1 MTWLEKK
8 RFNCFFFFL
17 QETKKEDISK
27 ELCFFI
33 WGGGLEVKWVMSPSL
48 NLVGGLLC
56 LWSNNAFVL
65 QNPFSGNGFI
75 YL

>member
-1 MTWLEKK
+1 M
-8 RFNCFFFFL
+8 FFFFL

-33 WGGGLEVKWVMSPSL
+33 WGGGGLEVKWVMSPSL

>member
-33 WGGGLEVKWVMSPSL
+33 WGGGSRSEVGDVSFFKSSWGIVML
-48 NLVGGLLC
+48 ME
-56 LWSNNAFVL
+56 
-65 QNPFSGNGFI
+65 
-75 YL
+75 

>member
-1 MTWLEKK
+1 MGG
-8 RFNCFFFFL
+8 
-17 QETKKEDISK
+17 
-27 ELCFFI
+27 
-33 WGGGLEVKWVMSPSL
+33 GGGLEVKWVMSPSL